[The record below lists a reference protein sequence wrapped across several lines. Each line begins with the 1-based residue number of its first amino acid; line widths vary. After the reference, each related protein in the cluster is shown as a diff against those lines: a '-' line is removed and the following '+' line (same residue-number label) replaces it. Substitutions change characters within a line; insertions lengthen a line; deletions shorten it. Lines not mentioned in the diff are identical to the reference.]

1 MSRER
6 EEQDAT
12 GTTNATRQ
20 RTENSAN
27 GYSMILYNAS
37 STEISAFIAK
47 LDRTRC
53 ASLKDVLV
61 SLQPVIRD
69 CILGQLSK
77 MAKVYDSVKDKT
89 AAVSKLIPSDDPNDR
104 SHIPVS
110 VKFKF
115 ELTGTARVT
124 GDPRFTQAVDDA
136 LEITRKYQ
144 DQMAEKCLH
153 VAKLELEGLYTKQRK
168 LFFELAIRIAMA
180 TAKGLLV
187 SHPTWTSDLSA
198 RDLAGSIVRQMMES
212 VMPDEQFERLGLP
225 RTRCRD
231 DLINTLFAR
240 GLQFPKDA
248 GDVMDLTIT
257 VEASKVTHDVLS
269 KTFFAL
275 VDHLDEKQKNNDFA
289 RSLKEAFSIDV
300 QERANEDVDALLNEE
315 MDMDSPPLER
325 VIADQVKQ
333 AVAEER
339 KRTEAELRKLKQQ
352 LRAKGT
358 GGAPGQRSE
367 PKSNGQNNNGTSN
380 PSSEEGTA
388 KSRRRRR
395 QRPGRGGP
403 GRGNRGGS
411 NGGGRTRGSER
422 S

>member
-1 MSRER
+1 
-6 EEQDAT
+6 
-12 GTTNATRQ
+12 
-20 RTENSAN
+20 
-27 GYSMILYNAS
+27 
-37 STEISAFIAK
+37 
-47 LDRTRC
+47 
-53 ASLKDVLV
+53 
-61 SLQPVIRD
+61 
-69 CILGQLSK
+69 
-77 MAKVYDSVKDKT
+77 
-89 AAVSKLIPSDDPNDR
+89 
-104 SHIPVS
+104 
-110 VKFKF
+110 
-115 ELTGTARVT
+115 
-124 GDPRFTQAVDDA
+124 
-136 LEITRKYQ
+136 
-144 DQMAEKCLH
+144 
-153 VAKLELEGLYTKQRK
+153 
-168 LFFELAIRIAMA
+168 
-180 TAKGLLV
+180 
-187 SHPTWTSDLSA
+187 
-198 RDLAGSIVRQMMES
+198 
-212 VMPDEQFERLGLP
+212 MPDEQFERLGLP